1 MSTRVLIVDDQPVI
15 RQGLTAILEK
25 ESNIE
30 IIGEAKDGETA
41 ILKVEALKPDVVLMD
56 ILMPGIGGVEATKI
70 IRQRFSDVKI
80 LVLSMD
86 DHDENITQALRY
98 GAAGYILKQTS
109 LEDLTLAIKVID
121 KGYTH
126 LGPGLGEK
134 IIELIP
140 ERDPKVID
148 ILDQLT
154 PREKEVVA
162 LIAQG
167 ISNQEIA
174 EKLYI
179 SIKTVKNHITSILS
193 RLNLRDRTQVAIL
206 YNSFHIRP

>member
-41 ILKVEALKPDVVLMD
+41 ILQVEALKPDVVLMD